1 MATKKQGKS
10 LPVVTPV
17 KESAF
22 ADLGLGKTVTA
33 ICEEIREIYLWD
45 QIPWVIGYS
54 GGKDSTAILQ
64 LIWIAVKELPPEK
77 RI

>member
-1 MATKKQGKS
+1 MAAKKQSKS
-10 LPVVTPV
+10 LSIVTRV

-22 ADLGLGKTVTA
+22 AELGLGKTVKA
-33 ICEEIREIYLWD
+33 VCEEIREIYLWD

-64 LIWIAVKELPPEK
+64 LIWLAVKE
-77 RI
+77 